1 MDGTFGP
8 GTDLPGGPGIPR
20 RPGTP
25 GSPCSEGRRKK
36 TMDFSESEYDYHI
49 EKTFMQQFTF
59 NSIKILLEFLISYSM
74 QRSI

>member
-20 RPGTP
+20 RPGAP
-25 GSPCSEGRRKK
+25 GSPCSEGRREK
-36 TMDFSESEYDYHI
+36 TMDFSESEHDCHI

-74 QRSI
+74 RRSV